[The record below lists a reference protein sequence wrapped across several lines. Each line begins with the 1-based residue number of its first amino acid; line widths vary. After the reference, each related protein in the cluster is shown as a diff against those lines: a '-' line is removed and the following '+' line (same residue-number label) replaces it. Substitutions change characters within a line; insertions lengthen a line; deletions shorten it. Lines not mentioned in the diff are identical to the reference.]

1 MKYRWEK
8 KYLYWGITAFCVIA
22 ASMLFY
28 FSLFHMTSLKQLLK
42 TIYQICSPLIFGA
55 VIAYLLN
62 TLVRFLEEKLVFRF
76 CKWRKIKITVKT
88 KKVVR
93 ALCVFFSVIIAILG
107 IYALMA
113 MLIPQLFHSVIN
125 IVEHFPR
132 YVDTIQS
139 WIANNLGDNPDLRR
153 FSNEFFETA
162 ENHAQTWINSELLP
176 GINALLRN
184 FSSGVFE
191 ILNFLKNVLIGLV
204 ISIYLLYGKE
214 NFIARGKQFMYSM
227 FRAESVNNIIR
238 DLQFVNNMFGNYLI
252 GAVVDSLII
261 GVLCYAGMSIF
272 QMPYAVLISVI
283 VGVTNIIPFFGP
295 YLGAV
300 PATFLILLINPIQAL
315 YFALFILVLQQFDGN
330 ILKPR
335 IFGNSTGLSSFLVI
349 TAIIIGGGL
358 FGIFGMFVGVPVC
371 AIICTIVRNRIL
383 RKLAQKKLPEEL
395 EYYQDI
401 DHLDAKTLKP
411 VLQNGDNLNKKTAF
425 QYKKKESVT
434 KPDAE

>member
-1 MKYRWEK
+1 MKYHLEK
-8 KYLYWGITAFCVIA
+8 KYLYWGITAFLVIA

-28 FSLFHMTSLKQLLK
+28 FSLFHTTSLKQLLN

-76 CKWRKIKITVKT
+76 CKWRKIKITAKT
-88 KKVVR
+88 KKAVR
-93 ALCVFFSVIIAILG
+93 AFCVFFAVIIAIWG

-113 MLIPQLFHSVIN
+113 MLVPQLFSSVIN

-132 YVDTIQS
+132 YVDTIQT
-139 WIANNLGDNPDLRR
+139 WIANTFQDNPDLRR
-153 FSNEFFETA
+153 FSNEFFENV
-162 ENHAQTWINSELLP
+162 ESHAQTWMNSELLP

-184 FSSGVFE
+184 FSSGVFG

-227 FRAESVNNIIR
+227 FRIESVNNIIR
-238 DLQFVNNMFGNYLI
+238 DLQFVNNMFGSYLI

-300 PATFLILLINPIQAL
+300 PSTFLILLINPIQAL

-330 ILKPR
+330 VLKPR

-383 RKLAQKKLPEEL
+383 RRLAQKKLPEEL

-401 DHLDAKTLKP
+401 DHLDSKTQKP
-411 VLQNGDNLNKKTAF
+411 VLKNCDNLNKQMAF
-425 QYKKKESVT
+425 QYKKKNEAA
-434 KPDAE
+434 KP

>member
-8 KYLYWGITAFCVIA
+8 KYLYWGVTAFFVIA
-22 ASMLFY
+22 ASMLLY

-42 TIYQICSPLIFGA
+42 TIYRICSPLIFGA

-62 TLVRFLEEKLVFRF
+62 TLVRFLEEKLIFRF
-76 CKWRKIKITVKT
+76 CKWRKIKITTKT
-88 KKVVR
+88 KKIVR
-93 ALCVFFSVIIAILG
+93 ALCVCFAVIIAIFG

-113 MLIPQLFHSVIN
+113 MLIPQLFSSIIN
-125 IVEHFPR
+125 IVDHFPR

-139 WIANNLGDNPDLRR
+139 WIANTFQDNPDLRR
-153 FSNEFFETA
+153 FSNEFFENV
-162 ENHAQTWINSELLP
+162 ENHAQTWMNSELLP
-176 GINALLRN
+176 GINSLLRN

-191 ILNFLKNVLIGLV
+191 ILNFLKNLLIGLV

-238 DLQFVNNMFGNYLI
+238 DLQFVNNMFGSYLI

-349 TAIIIGGGL
+349 TAIIIGGEL

-371 AIICTIVRNRIL
+371 AVICTIVRNRIL
-383 RKLAQKKLPEEL
+383 RKLAQKKLPEEI
-395 EYYQDI
+395 EYYRDI
-401 DHLDAKTLKP
+401 DHLDAKTQKP
-411 VLQNGDNLNKKTAF
+411 VLKNGDHFNKQTAF
-425 QYKKKESVT
+425 QYKRKKEAV
-434 KPDAE
+434 KQEAE